1 MTAMTALSTC
11 HDRYDREHDPGVGEG
26 LPRDG
31 GRVVA
36 LLMERGIHQVGSLKI
51 KIKQGDQ
58 SYMASCF
65 WYLVKWLV
73 QCTLIQIALTGH
85 FYKVSKQHS
94 YVYPVVLLKK
104 Y

>member
-11 HDRYDREHDPGVGEG
+11 HDRYDREHDPGVGES

-51 KIKQGDQ
+51 NIKKGDQ
-58 SYMASCF
+58 SYMAWF
-65 WYLVKWLV
+65 LVPCNMYSDLSSV
-73 QCTLIQIALTGH
+73 R
-85 FYKVSKQHS
+85 Y
-94 YVYPVVLLKK
+94 YR
-104 Y
+104 